1 MDVTTVQENRKMDE
15 WCRAFGIIQYE
26 EPVVEE
32 DDAEGEYEDVRQL

>member
-1 MDVTTVQENRKMDE
+1 MNTVTEQENRKMDE
-15 WCRAFGIIQYE
+15 WCRSLGIIRYE